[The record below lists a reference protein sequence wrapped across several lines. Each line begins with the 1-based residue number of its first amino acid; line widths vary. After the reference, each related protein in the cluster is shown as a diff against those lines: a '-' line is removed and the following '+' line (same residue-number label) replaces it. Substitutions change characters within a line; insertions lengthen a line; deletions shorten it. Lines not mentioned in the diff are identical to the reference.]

1 MRCKVHYGLNC
12 GVWNTR
18 SRFFREGGGI
28 HKMILLNI
36 HNGDEP
42 AEKIDLALNVLK
54 DANVYVEALLLT
66 RHVRT

>member
-1 MRCKVHYGLNC
+1 MEC
-12 GVWNTR
+12 GTR
-18 SRFFREGGGI
+18 DLVSSGRGGGI